1 MPVLEETSSADDV
14 ICFAGDIGT
23 GGSGEYKV
31 ALALQKAGCT
41 QIRLLGD
48 LVYPKGIR
56 NAHDE
61 NLQTHLLKPYQAL
74 RDQKVPIYLA
84 LGNHDYDQDPDAWL
98 AVAKVGAG
106 LHMPARFYAEQM
118 PDGLCVITLDT
129 NWYQRLDL
137 WAWRSIQTNWLRA
150 ALERLKGS
158 CTLSVALGHHPLYAS
173 GDHGNARFDT
183 AVFLQEEIAG
193 NVDVYIA
200 GHEHLLGDEGEID
213 RTRWLVSGAGAK
225 NGGVAHRNSRAEYLS
240 EQLGFLVLRP
250 MLKDGKIR
258 QAAYEFW
265 EVPLT
270 GDGGA
275 RLAHRGV
282 IDGAGIRL

>member
-1 MPVLEETSSADDV
+1 MLEEASSTDDV
-14 ICFAGDIGT
+14 ICLAGDIGT
-23 GGSGEYKV
+23 GGGGEFRV
-31 ALALQKAGCT
+31 VLALQKAGCT

-56 NAHDE
+56 NAQDDA
-61 NLQTHLLKPYQAL
+61 LQANFLKPYQAL
-74 RDQKVPIYLA
+74 VDQKVPIYLA
-84 LGNHDYDQDPDAWL
+84 LGNHDYDGDPGAWL
-98 AVAKVGAG
+98 EVAKHNTG

-137 WAWRSIQTNWLRA
+137 WAWRSVQTEWLRA

-158 CTLSVALGHHPLYAS
+158 CTLSVVLGHHPLYAS

-183 AVFLQEEIAG
+183 GIFLQEEITG
-193 NVDVYIA
+193 KVDAYIA

-240 EQLGFLVLRP
+240 DQLGFLVLRP
-250 MLKDGKIR
+250 IRKDGKIR
-258 QAAYEFW
+258 QAIYEFW

-270 GDGGA
+270 GHGGA
-275 RLAHRGV
+275 KMAHRGV